1 MNIRPLSTLT
11 RAARYLGLGLDY
23 LKYTLSVRVVK
34 YPGHT
39 IDVNNEAREAKR
51 IKTTLM
57 KTIYS
62 RLFETICERIN
73 TTLSNASDKQ
83 EKLLKIG
90 ILDAF
95 GFENNQTNS
104 LE

>member
-1 MNIRPLSTLT
+1 MGS
-11 RAARYLGLGLDY
+11 GY
-23 LKYTLSVRVVK
+23 LKYTLLVRVVK

-39 IDVNNEAREAKR
+39 IDVNNDAREAKS
-51 IKTTLM
+51 IKITLM
-57 KTIYS
+57 KTIYNI
-62 RLFETICERIN
+62 LFDTICAKIN
-73 TTLSNASDKQ
+73 ATLSYTGEKQ

-95 GFENNQTNS
+95 GFENNETNS